1 MVLSE
6 RGVRRALA
14 DAPDSGCGKVSD
26 GDAEKVAEKIVD
38 IERPAQNDLQRLK
51 DKGHAES
58 KCKNVLPIDAPRHKG
73 EKEAERQEHEDVAE
87 QHLLHPAP
95 ERQLAAQALQQ
106 RGR

>member
-38 IERPAQNDLQRLK
+38 IERPAQNDLQRFK

-58 KCKNVLPIDAPRHKG
+58 KCKNVLPVDAPRPSLPVG
-73 EKEAERQEHEDVAE
+73 
-87 QHLLHPAP
+87 
-95 ERQLAAQALQQ
+95 LQKITK
-106 RGR
+106 